1 MFRHNKP
8 HLTEQ
13 SDILID
19 IYQDFSLSIATNSA
33 SYLLKHK
40 TTQLFGELYFG
51 EKTVKFQLGMGPFTG
66 PACKGYYV
74 LNDLRINA

>member
-1 MFRHNKP
+1 MGRFW
-8 HLTEQ
+8 
-13 SDILID
+13 
-19 IYQDFSLSIATNSA
+19 
-33 SYLLKHK
+33 
-40 TTQLFGELYFG
+40 